1 MGRLDGKVSIVT
13 GAGTGIGRAIA
24 SIFAKEGSKV
34 VVADLNGESAKETV
48 EMIRAQGSEAAFIST
63 DISKASDTA
72 GMVQFAIKTYGKLN
86 ILVNNAAIY
95 GFDTPEIVDFPVE
108 DWDRMMNVNLKGV
121 FLCCKYAIPAMRQA
135 GGGSIV
141 SISSIAALVK
151 SVQPAYA
158 ASKGGVT
165 AFTKGIAA
173 QVAEYNIRA
182 NIICPSTIETP
193 GRTASIKPGYYKHDF
208 IDHTA
213 DAEKGD
219 ARPPLARVLPR
230 FGTPED
236 IAYTALFLASAESS
250 SITAAVFPVDGGTV
264 RTRGDG

>member
-24 SIFAKEGSKV
+24 TMFAREGSKV
-34 VVADLNGESAKETV
+34 VVADLNGQSASETV
-48 EMIRAQGSEAAFIST
+48 EMIKAAGSDAVCIST
-63 DISKASDTA
+63 DVSKASDTER
-72 GMVQFAIKTYGKLN
+72 MVQSAIKTYGKLN
-86 ILVNNAAIY
+86 VLVNNAAIY
-95 GFDTPEIVDFPVE
+95 GFDTAEITDFSEE

-121 FLCCKYAIPAMRQA
+121 FLCCKYAIPALKRA

-141 SISSIAALVK
+141 SISSIAALAK

-158 ASKGGVT
+158 ASKGGVH
-165 AFTKGIAA
+165 ALTKGIAS

-193 GRTASIKPGYYKHDF
+193 GRTASIRTGYYKHDF
-208 IDHTA
+208 IDHSA
-213 DAEKGD
+213 DAEKESD
-219 ARPPLARVLPR
+219 RTLLARVLPR

-236 IAYTALFLASAESS
+236 IAYTALFLASDESS
-250 SITAAVFPVDGGTV
+250 YITAAVFPVDGGTV
-264 RTRGDG
+264 RTRSDG

>member
-1 MGRLDGKVSIVT
+1 MGRLEGKVSIVT

-24 SIFAKEGSKV
+24 EVFAREGSKV
-34 VVADLNGESAKETV
+34 VVADLNTQGADETV
-48 EMIRAQGSEAAFIST
+48 EGIRKQGGDAAAIST
-63 DISKASDTA
+63 NISKAADVEN
-72 GMVQFAIKTYGKLN
+72 MVQYAVEKYGKLN
-86 ILVNNAAIY
+86 VLVNNAAIY
-95 GFDTPEIVDFPVE
+95 GFDTPEITDFPEE

-158 ASKGGVT
+158 ASKGGVQ

-193 GRTASIKPGYYKHDF
+193 GRTASIKTGYYKNDF

-213 DAEKGD
+213 DAEKGA
-219 ARPPLARVLPR
+219 ARPALARALPR

-236 IAYTALFLASAESS
+236 IAYTALFLASDESS
-250 SITAAVFPVDGGTV
+250 YITAAVFPVDGGTV
-264 RTRGDG
+264 RTRSDG

>member
-1 MGRLDGKVSIVT
+1 MMGRLDGKVSIVT

-24 SIFAKEGSKV
+24 RIFAGEGSRV
-34 VVADLNGESAKETV
+34 VVADLDVRSAERTV
-48 EMIRAQGSEAAFIST
+48 EIIKTTGGDAVSIST
-63 DISKASDTA
+63 DISKAFDA
-72 GMVQFAIKTYGKLN
+72 ERMVQFAVDTYGKLD

-95 GFDTPEIVDFPVE
+95 GFDTPEITDFPEE

-121 FLCCKYAIPAMRQA
+121 FLCCKYAIPAMKEA

-141 SISSIAALVK
+141 SISSIAALAK

-165 AFTKGIAA
+165 TFTKAVAA

-208 IDHTA
+208 IAHTA
-213 DAEKGD
+213 DAEKE
-219 ARPPLARVLPR
+219 ATRPPLARALPR

-236 IAYTALFLASAESS
+236 IAYTALFLASDESS
-250 SITAAVFPVDGGTV
+250 YITAAIFPVDGGTV
-264 RTRGDG
+264 RTRSD